1 MKVALILFLWT
12 GMVEASIP
20 SPMKDETPVDLKSV
34 VEKVTDGDDSQIP
47 WGSEFEVEYSKTYDL
62 KLLKVKIR
70 PSARVILK
78 SN

>member
-1 MKVALILFLWT
+1 MKLALVLFLWT
-12 GMVEASIP
+12 GMVEASTQTL
-20 SPMKDETPVDLKSV
+20 MEDETPVDLKSV
-34 VEKVTDGDDSQIP
+34 VEKVTEGEDSQIP